1 MIVKFF
7 YKVGP
12 RAYALSFAFSLAAI
26 SLINYC
32 KYHEDWA
39 LNNILEILFYG
50 QFLLCLLF
58 MLLFAIKK
66 IKF

>member
-12 RAYALSFAFSLAAI
+12 RAYALSFAFSLAGI

-39 LNNILEILFYG
+39 LNNILWKFLFYG

-58 MLLFAIKK
+58 MLLFCNQKN
-66 IKF
+66 